1 MDFLRRAAKTWVAKL
16 LLILLVASF
25 GVWGISGSI
34 LQNNST
40 TVVSVGDEKVGPEEF
55 YLAYRQQVGAISQQF
70 GRNLTT
76 EEARAFGIEDQ
87 VFGSL
92 ATNAAL
98 DQQASELN
106 LGVSEKRQGVILSQQ
121 PIFQDSLTGQFDQ
134 GTFRRVL
141 QNIGMSESQY
151 LTISAKE
158 ATRSQ
163 VTEAVSDGFK
173 IPQTLLKA
181 LAEYRTEKRDI
192 DYLVLTPAILDEMA
206 AATDEQLKTYFDA
219 NIARYAAPEYRKIS
233 YLKLTSEDI
242 IDLDGVSEEAIVQE
256 YEARQS
262 SYSTEESRAIDQLTF
277 KDDVAADAALAKLNS
292 GTSFDDLLVEEG
304 KTASDVSIGTFTKNR
319 MPDQSLADAA
329 FSVPAE
335 GGNTDVLKGTF
346 GPVILR
352 VSKIEPA
359 VTRTLDDVKEDIR
372 RQLALIA
379 AADTLL
385 DVHDAYEDDRA
396 SGLTLIEAADKQ
408 NLKVVTIDMIDRTGA
423 DDKGVAVEGIPQSR
437 EVITQAFESDINL
450 ETPPINIG
458 SEGFVWFEVLDII
471 AARDRTLDEVKDR
484 VSADWLAA
492 ETEAALVA
500 KADELKKQLD
510 DGKTLAA
517 IADEHTINLEKKIDI
532 TRGAPDAVFNLATI
546 EAAFAGPIGL
556 TTVAPDASGA
566 NQVLMK
572 VVAVNVPEDALSD
585 QAITQNLENFNAVA
599 GNEVVGQ
606 FVSRLQSEYGVTVNR
621 ELASHILAQ

>member
-1 MDFLRRAAKTWVAKL
+1 MEFLRRAAKTWVAKL

-25 GVWGISGSI
+25 GVWGISGSV
-34 LQNNST
+34 LNNNST

-76 EEARAFGIEDQ
+76 EEARSFGIEEQ

-92 ATNAAL
+92 ANNAAL

-106 LGVSEKRQGVILSQQ
+106 LGVSEQRQGEILSQQ
-121 PIFQDSLTGQFDQ
+121 PIFFDGVSGRFDQ
-134 GTFRRVL
+134 ATFRRVL
-141 QNIGMSESQY
+141 RNIGMSEKQY

-173 IPQTLLKA
+173 IPQTLVKA

-192 DYLVLTPAILDEMA
+192 DYLVLTPSLLGDMA
-206 AATDEQLKTYFDA
+206 AATEAQLKTYFDA

-242 IDLDGVSEEAIVQE
+242 VDLDGVSEEAIAQE

-262 SYSTEESRAIDQLTF
+262 SYSSPETRTIDQLTF
-277 KDDVAADAALAKLNS
+277 KDQVAADAALAKLNS
-292 GTSFDDLLVEEG
+292 GTSFDDLIIEEG
-304 KTASDVSIGTFTKNR
+304 KTANDVAIGTFTKDTV
-319 MPDQSLADAA
+319 PGQGLADAA
-329 FSVPAE
+329 FAVSSA
-335 GGNTDVLKGTF
+335 GGHTDVLQGAF

-352 VSKIEPA
+352 ISNIEPA
-359 VTRTLDDVKEDIR
+359 ITRTLDDVKDDIR
-372 RQLALIA
+372 QQLALIA

-396 SGLTLIEAADKQ
+396 SGLTLAEAAAKQ
-408 NLKVVTIDMIDRTGA
+408 DLKVVTIDMIDRTGL
-423 DDKGVAVEGIPQSR
+423 DENGDAVTGIPQAR
-437 EVITQAFESDINL
+437 DVLTQAFDSDINL

-471 AARDRTLDEVKDR
+471 ANRDRTLDEVKDK
-484 VSADWLAA
+484 VAADWLAA
-492 ETEAALVA
+492 ETDTALLA

-510 DGKTLAA
+510 DGKALTQ
-517 IADEHTINLEKKIDI
+517 IADELTIELEKKIEI
-532 TRGAPDAVFNLATI
+532 TRGASDEVFGSSAL
-546 EAAFAGPIGL
+546 EAAFAGPDGL
-556 TTVAPDASGA
+556 TAVAASA
-566 NQVLMK
+566 NGSDQILMK
-572 VVAVNVPEDALSD
+572 IVAVNVPEDATSD
-585 QAITQNLENFNAVA
+585 QAIVQNLDNFNAVA
-599 GNEVVGQ
+599 GREIIGQ
-606 FVSRLQSEYGVTVNR
+606 YVSRLQSQYGVTVNR
-621 ELASHILAQ
+621 ELATRILAQ

>member
-1 MDFLRRAAKTWVAKL
+1 MDFLRRAAKTWAAKL

-34 LQNNST
+34 LSNNST
-40 TVVSVGDEKVGPEEF
+40 TVVSVGDENVGPEEF
-55 YLAYRQQVGAISQQF
+55 FLAYRQQVGAVSQQF
-70 GRNLTT
+70 GRRLTT
-76 EEARAFGIEDQ
+76 EEARSFGIEDQ

-92 ATNAAL
+92 ANNAAL

-106 LGVSEKRQGVILSQQ
+106 LGVSEQRQGEIISQQ
-121 PIFQDSLTGQFDQ
+121 SIFFDGVSGRFDQ
-134 GTFRRVL
+134 ATFRRVL

-163 VTEAVSDGFK
+163 VTEAISDGFK

-192 DYLVLTPAILDEMA
+192 DYLVLTPAILGEMA

-219 NIARYAAPEYRKIS
+219 NISRYAAPEYRKIS

-242 IDLDGVSEEAIVQE
+242 IDLDGVSEDAIAQE
-256 YEARQS
+256 YEARKS
-262 SYSTEESRAIDQLTF
+262 TYSTEEFRALDQLTF
-277 KDDVAADAALAKLNS
+277 TDEVAANAALAKLNS
-292 GTSFDDLLVEEG
+292 GTSFDDLIIEEG
-304 KTASDVSIGTFTKNR
+304 KTASDVAIGTFTVTTV
-319 MPDQSLADAA
+319 PDQSLADAA
-329 FSVPAE
+329 FAVSTA

-352 VSKIEPA
+352 VSNIEPA
-359 VTRTLDDVKEDIR
+359 VTRTLADVKDDIR
-372 RQLALIA
+372 QNLGLIA

-396 SGLTLIEAADKQ
+396 SGLTLAEAAKKQ
-408 NLKVVTIDMIDRTGA
+408 NLNVVTINMIDRTGLDENGDA
-423 DDKGVAVEGIPQSR
+423 ISDIPQARDVVS
-437 EVITQAFESDINL
+437 QAFESDINL

-471 AARDRTLDEVKDR
+471 AERDKTLDEVKDTAA
-484 VSADWLAA
+484 ADWLTV
-492 ETEAALVA
+492 ETETALIA

-510 DGKTLAA
+510 DGKALTA
-517 IADEHTINLEKKIDI
+517 IADELVINLEKKIEI
-532 TRGAPDAVFNLATI
+532 TRSTPDAVFSQATI
-546 EAAFAGPIGL
+546 EAAFAGPDGL
-556 TTVAPDASGA
+556 TAVATDATGA

-572 VVAVNVPEDALSD
+572 VVAVNVPADAESD
-585 QAITQNLENFNAVA
+585 QAIVENLDNFNGVT
-599 GNEVVGQ
+599 GGEIVGQ
-606 FVSRLQSEYGVTVNR
+606 FVARLQSEYGVTVNR
-621 ELASHILAQ
+621 ELAGRILAQ